1 MQGRNRRA
9 GLRASRQPDRP
20 LTHGDAYLSGFTQLV
35 KLTSRWRAGELD
47 ASLFAAL
54 YFLCWQIARHGSRWA
69 ARRSRHDPKPHF
81 GQFLADAGSLESGA
95 LRRRCFDTL
104 QRYAFL
110 GVRPEAPSALRHW
123 LEGEWRLTLCTDVPS
138 PRAVLAMQGR
148 GTRPVTVVT
157 EFPAMLEPVHDKPD
171 AFCFL
176 IHDLEH
182 AHRFFEDPV
191 SHRDQCRL
199 AQALLVDLQ
208 AGHFDRYL
216 DDPIFQAKFE
226 YLIADMN
233 THVAHAL
240 HYLRAILV
248 EFHLRQAG
256 SGPAAPLSGEAARDV
271 ATRIGILGQIV
282 GLRAEL
288 FGCGPQGA
296 SAIAGCGMVNS
307 LDGF

>member
-1 MQGRNRRA
+1 VQVGGQIAARRVVVRHIMDSDPVVSA
-9 GLRASRQPDRP
+9 QTWRT
-20 LTHGDAYLSGFTQLV
+20 THGDMTDEEWELIADLV
-35 KLTSRWRAGELD
+35 APYW
-47 ASLFAAL
+47 
-54 YFLCWQIARHGSRWA
+54 
-69 ARRSRHDPKPHF
+69 KP
-81 GQFLADAGSLESGA
+81 GGMG
-95 LRRRCFDTL
+95 
-104 QRYAFL
+104 
-110 GVRPEAPSALRHW
+110 
-123 LEGEWRLTLCTDVPS
+123 
-138 PRAVLAMQGR
+138 
-148 GTRPVTVVT
+148 RPVTVVT

-171 AFCFL
+171 AFRFL